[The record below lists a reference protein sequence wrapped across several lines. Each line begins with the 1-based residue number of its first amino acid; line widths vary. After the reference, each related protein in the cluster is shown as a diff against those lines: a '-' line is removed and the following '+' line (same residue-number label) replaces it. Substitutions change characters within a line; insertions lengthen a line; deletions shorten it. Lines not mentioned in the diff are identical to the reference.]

1 MIKRGDG
8 EIFLDDNVDN
18 EPSEGNKIRAEIPL
32 EVPIKLCWIVIT
44 VLNGTIHFYRFDQK
58 KRSFDFSMLKT
69 TYKSSSFDFVFVK
82 AEDCNFY

>member
-32 EVPIKLCWIVIT
+32 EVPIKLCEIVIT
-44 VLNGTIHFYRFDQK
+44 VLNGTIHFYRFD
-58 KRSFDFSMLKT
+58 
-69 TYKSSSFDFVFVK
+69 
-82 AEDCNFY
+82 